1 MSQENKNKK
10 RGGGGVKG
18 HTDALHEG
26 RVEAVGEQRL
36 GQLSEVELQRAG
48 DGVDV
53 HVAQHH
59 QDVFGVWIKERREKG
74 LCAP

>member
-1 MSQENKNKK
+1 MSLLH
-10 RGGGGVKG
+10 RLFYRAILGGKEVKG

-26 RVEAVGEQRL
+26 RVEAVSEQRL
-36 GQLSEVELQRAG
+36 GQFSEVELQRAG

-59 QDVFGVWIKERREKG
+59 QDVFGV
-74 LCAP
+74 